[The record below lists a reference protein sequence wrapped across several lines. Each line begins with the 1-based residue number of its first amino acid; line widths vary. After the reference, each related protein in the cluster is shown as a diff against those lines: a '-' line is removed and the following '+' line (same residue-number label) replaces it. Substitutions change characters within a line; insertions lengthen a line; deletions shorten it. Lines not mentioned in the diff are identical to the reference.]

1 MGSNPAGKTSSS
13 SRQTQVVTKTEMVSR
28 ARKPVEPQQVTE
40 SQLDGLEERIRELAY
55 EKWEAAGRPAGDG
68 TDFWVSA
75 ELEIR
80 KPR

>member
-1 MGSNPAGKTSSS
+1 MGSNPTGKTGTSSS
-13 SRQTQVVTKTEMVSR
+13 QTQVATKIETVSR
-28 ARKPVEPQQVTE
+28 VRKPVEPQQMTE
-40 SQLDGLEERIRELAY
+40 SHADGLEERIRELAY